1 MSDTG
6 GGFGACYCEAFPM
19 WPPSQLEPR
28 CVSICVCVMCVC
40 VSALLLWVDPIC
52 GDLMLTCRLQT
63 LLEGSSL

>member
-1 MSDTG
+1 
-6 GGFGACYCEAFPM
+6 M